1 MKFLKSRA
9 ALTLCLVVLVLG
21 VAAPTA
27 SAAVL
32 PTLGTRL
39 YYMLGSFLKGG
50 MVAAPSTSLD
60 TTALAGYWDVLPDF
74 ASSSTLKEVT
84 ASVASAYPYKG
95 TFIGYVRGTGST
107 TLRYGALCVRNPLAR
122 ISGGSG
128 SLVTLEYQN
137 KYNPAGIG
145 GDIGFVKSC
154 TGHGA
159 GDATAS
165 GSDIINNVCTGSGC
179 ISKFGSG
186 SGLNFNNADYIKFT
200 PRGNLTS
207 SFQARITLTVLN
219 DWGR

>member
-1 MKFLKSRA
+1 MKLAKLYA
-9 ALTLCLVVLVLG
+9 TLALLLVVG
-21 VAAPTA
+21 VVTVPTV
-27 SAAVL
+27 SAATI

-39 YYMLGSFLKGG
+39 FYVLGSYLKGG
-50 MVAAPSTSLD
+50 LVAAPSTTLD
-60 TTALAGYWDVLPDF
+60 TTALAGVWDVLPDF

-84 ASVASAYPYKG
+84 GTISSAYPYKG
-95 TFIGYVRGTGST
+95 SFIGFVRGTGST
-107 TLRYGALCVRNPLAR
+107 TLRYGAFCVRNPLAR

-128 SLVTLEYQN
+128 SLMTLEYQN

-154 TGHGA
+154 ANHGFS
-159 GDATAS
+159 DATAS